1 MRLQFDDKQD
11 FQLAAVANA
20 VALFDGQATGAGAF
34 TLGDELIPNV
44 SPDDWPPLDEDLIA
58 NNLAELQNQHGLPAN
73 AQLAVNEGPMLA
85 WTRAESWRYPVFTV
99 EMETGTGKT
108 YVYLRTLY
116 ELRQRHGFTKFII
129 VVPSVAI
136 YEGVIATF
144 KQTRDHFRA
153 LYDNEPIQLIAYDS
167 GQLSQVRGFAASAT
181 AMILVMTVDAFNK
194 KSNNLYKATDKLPGE
209 RLPYQFLQDVRP
221 ILILD
226 EPQNMESE
234 TAKAALRTLQPLF
247 ALHYSATHR
256 TPYNLIYRLT
266 PFDAFQRRLVKRIEV
281 WGVQQQDNYNH
292 SLLAL
297 QAVKRTGN
305 KITATVRTYVGAGQ
319 NVKEDDL
326 TLKPG
331 DDLYRKTGRDE
342 HRQGYVVTK
351 IDVAAQ
357 TLTFHNG
364 LTVRQAA
371 TEDPN
376 HRQLFETQ
384 IRETLQ
390 RHFATQRALRNKGIK
405 VLSLFFIDRVANYTA
420 PDGLIKTLFD
430 QLFNQLKAAEPAFRD
445 RDPAEVRRAYFAK
458 TKTKSG
464 EEQAIDTT
472 GSNQSER
479 DLERD
484 AFHLIM
490 RDKER
495 LLGFDEPACFI
506 FAHSALKEGWDNPN
520 VFQICTLNQ
529 TVSEFKKRQEI
540 GRGLRLCVNQAGERL
555 HDDTANVLTVIAND
569 SYDRYARTLQTEYVA
584 DGMSEAPPPPA
595 NARDLPAKR
604 NDAIFKHTPEFRA
617 FWDKL
622 AVQLHYQFTLDTDAL
637 IAASLHRLNRGVF
650 PVPTVTVQRGR
661 FTITRFSITVLDI
674 QNDKARLE
682 LTRTDTDGNTVT
694 ARRQGQCGDDL
705 SAWWKDRRLK
715 GYLITAIDDDQVTFA
730 NHDTVSIGETLKRA
744 TEAGQ
749 KAYESVTI
757 AATATYPVFN
767 LIDRAAR
774 DTGLTRATINRIFK
788 GLEPDRKK
796 LIFNNPEGFAGRFI
810 AEIQQAVADHL
821 AENLTFIAA
830 ETADP
835 HPLEELFPPERA
847 FIRVNSHEG
856 GDRALYDWIQL
867 DSAVEEA
874 FLARL
879 KNDPQVLFFFKFPA
893 AFKVEL
899 PKRIGNYNP
908 DWGMVRYDNG
918 TQKATLH
925 LIRETKGGNNLDL
938 LRFPHEKRKIICA
951 LKYFEQLGIDYNF
964 TNGQGDW
971 WASRMLQERL
981 QQQTEGK

>member
-1 MRLQFDDKQD
+1 MHLQFDAHQD
-11 FQLAAVANA
+11 YQIEAVNRTL
-20 VALFDGQATGAGAF
+20 ALFEGQATGNNAF

-44 SPDDWPPLDEDLIA
+44 PPDDWPPLDEDLIA
-58 NNLAELQNQHGLPAN
+58 NNLKLIQSENDLPTSST
-73 AQLAVNEGPMLA
+73 LAVNEGPLLEWVSA
-85 WTRAESWRYPVFTV
+85 DNWRYPVFTV

-108 YVYLRTLY
+108 YVYLRTIY

-153 LYDNEPIQLIAYDS
+153 LFDNEPVQLLAYDS
-167 GQLSQVRGFAASAT
+167 GQLSQLRNFAASTT

-194 KSNNLYKATDKLPGE
+194 KSNVLYKASDKLPGE
-209 RLPYQFLQDVRP
+209 RQPYQFLQDVRP
-221 ILILD
+221 LLILD

-234 TAKAALRTLQPLF
+234 TAKAALRTLQPLC

-256 TPYNLIYRLT
+256 NAYNLIYRLT

-281 WGVQQQDNYNH
+281 WGVQQRDNYNH

-297 QAVKRTGN
+297 QAVNRSGN
-305 KITATVRTYVGAGQ
+305 KITATVRTYIGTGLA
-319 NVKEDDL
+319 VKEDDL
-326 TLKPG
+326 TLRPG
-331 DDLYRKTGRDE
+331 DNLYKKTGCDE
-342 HRQGYVVTK
+342 HRDRYVVTE
-351 IDVAAQ
+351 IDAKAQ
-357 TLTFHNG
+357 TLTFQNS
-364 LTVRQAA
+364 LTLRQAA
-371 TEDPN
+371 TDDPN
-376 HRQLFETQ
+376 YRQLFETQ

-390 RHFATQRALRNKGIK
+390 RHFARQRELRGKGVK

-430 QLFNQLKAAEPAFRD
+430 RLFDQLKVAEPDFRHLA
-445 RDPAEVRRAYFAK
+445 PEEVRRAYFAK

-464 EEQAIDTT
+464 EEQAIDTNSRT
-472 GSNQSER
+472 QSER

-495 LLGFDEPACFI
+495 LLGFAEPACFI

-529 TVSEFKKRQEI
+529 TVSEVKKRQEI

-555 HDDTANVLTVIAND
+555 RDDSANVLTVIAND

-595 NARDLPAKR
+595 NARDHKAKR
-604 NDAIFKHTPEFRA
+604 NDAIFRHSPEFSA

-622 AVQLHYQFTLDTDAL
+622 AVQLRYQFNIDTDAL
-637 IAASLHRLNRGVF
+637 IAASLHRLNRGAF
-650 PVPTVTVQRGR
+650 PVPTVTIQRGK
-661 FTITRFSITVLDI
+661 FTITRFSLTLLDI

-682 LTRTDTDGNTVT
+682 LTRTDTEDNTVT
-694 ARRQGQCGDDL
+694 ARRQVTQGDDL
-705 SAWWKDRRLK
+705 SDWWQDRRLK
-715 GYLITAIDDDQVTFA
+715 GYLVTALDGDRLTFA
-730 NHDTVSIGETLKRA
+730 NQETLSIGQTLEHA

-749 KAYESVTI
+749 KAYESITV

-767 LIDRAAR
+767 LIERAAR
-774 DTGLTRATINRIFK
+774 DTGLTRATVHRIFQ
-788 GLEPDRKK
+788 GLEPERQA
-796 LIFNNPEGFAGRFI
+796 LIFHNPEGFAGRFI
-810 AEIQQAVADHL
+810 GEIKQALADHM
-821 AENLTFIAA
+821 ADNLTFVSA
-830 ETADP
+830 ETAAP
-835 HPLEELFPPERA
+835 HPLEDLFPPEHA
-847 FIRVNSHEG
+847 FIRVNAKEA

-867 DSAVEEA
+867 DSDVERR
-874 FLARL
+874 FLERL
-879 KNDPQVLFFFKFPA
+879 KNDKQIVFFFKFPA
-893 AFKVEL
+893 TFKVAL
-899 PKRIGNYNP
+899 PKQIGNYNP

-918 TQKATLH
+918 AHKAKLY
-925 LIRETKGGNNLDL
+925 LVRETKGGKDLDL

-951 LKYFEQLGIDYNF
+951 IKYFVELGLDYDF
-964 TNGQGDW
+964 TTGENTDW
-971 WASRMLQERL
+971 WTSRIVQERL
-981 QQQTEGK
+981 QRQAE